1 MLYCNSFY
9 IKYLLIMKD
18 TEIDYFNKDYI
29 HMIFMKYINKE
40 TTKEFLLN
48 KHSERNKLF
57 IDWFHLHNYYLYLK
71 N

>member
-29 HMIFMKYINKE
+29 HMIFMINKE